1 MVESVIINGKVNQ
14 QLMNN
19 NDYIIDKNEWFLKI
33 INLQIKE
40 SIKMQ
45 PQQQQHPFEE
55 DYQVGV
61 IIPTIIQPRLA
72 STRVRA

>member
-33 INLQIKE
+33 INLPNKE
-40 SIKMQ
+40 LDS
-45 PQQQQHPFEE
+45 
-55 DYQVGV
+55 
-61 IIPTIIQPRLA
+61 
-72 STRVRA
+72 